1 MERTS
6 SWLNEES
13 MSNRYIERSSTEPH
27 HVRRLRKYMRR
38 KQPRRLLRV
47 VICKEQTR
55 HRYSIAKKNSY
66 SSNFWNGGAIRKKFR
81 NELSMSPGIKMLLK
95 MQQSSRT
102 EPTGTQS
109 RFVSCIELRAGIAAV
124 AAIALLS

>member
-1 MERTS
+1 
-6 SWLNEES
+6 
-13 MSNRYIERSSTEPH
+13 
-27 HVRRLRKYMRR
+27 LRKYLRR
-38 KQPRRLLRV
+38 IQLPRLLRV

-66 SSNFWNGGAIRKKFR
+66 SSNFWNGEAVRKTFH
-81 NELSMSPGIKMLLK
+81 NELGMSPGIKMLLK

-102 EPTGTQS
+102 EPAGTHG